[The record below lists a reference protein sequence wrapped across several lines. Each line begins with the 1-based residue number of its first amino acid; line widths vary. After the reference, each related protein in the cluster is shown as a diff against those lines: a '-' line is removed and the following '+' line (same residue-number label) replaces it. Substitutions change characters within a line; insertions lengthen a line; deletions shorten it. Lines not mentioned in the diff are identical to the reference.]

1 MHYFEF
7 ADKDTTLYEAS
18 SSLNA
23 GLDEVLEIQKNVP
36 ASGANI
42 SVSRILISFD
52 LNYIS
57 GSISSGLIPAV
68 GPNPASSSFFLNL
81 FDANPT
87 ALATSQSIFAY
98 PISGSWIEGD
108 GRSYD
113 NPTTTEGASWNFRD
127 GATVSTLWRRPISAS
142 GGLWFEGP
150 GFEASMSFNKK
161 TKDVRM
167 NVTDIVDKFIK
178 GTVPNNGFIV
188 KRSGSVGNTS
198 SSLDEGSTD
207 RFGNL
212 SFFSSDT
219 HTKYPPTLEAVW
231 DDSKWVTGSL
241 SALSSTELEDLV
253 VYMKGLRPEYKEN
266 SKAKF
271 RLVGRT
277 RFPEKTFSTTPSN
290 LTVKYLPSGSTSGDG
305 AFYSIVDAETDDVVV
320 PFGSGSKV
328 SCDSTGNYFNVWMN
342 GYQPERYYTL
352 QYKIVSGSGTADET
366 NTFIDEGFT
375 FKVSL

>member
-7 ADKDTTLYEAS
+7 ATKDTTLYENS

-23 GLDEVLEIQKNVP
+23 GLDEVLEVQKNVP
-36 ASGANI
+36 ASGENI

-52 LNYIS
+52 TNYIS

-68 GPNPASSSFFLNL
+68 GPVPASSSFFLNL

-87 ALATSQSIFAY
+87 ALATSQSLYAY
-98 PISGSWIEGD
+98 PISGSWVEGD
-108 GRSYD
+108 GRTYD
-113 NPTTTEGASWNFRD
+113 NPITTEGASWNFRD
-127 GATVSTLWRRPISAS
+127 GATVSTLWRPPISAS
-142 GGLWFEGP
+142 GGNWYEGP

-167 NVTDIVDKFIK
+167 NVTDIVSKWIA
-178 GTVPNNGFIV
+178 GTIPNNGFIV

-231 DDSKWVTGSL
+231 DDSRWITGSL
-241 SALSSTELEDLV
+241 SALNSTELEDLV
-253 VYMKGLRPEYKEN
+253 IYMKGLRPEYKEN

>member
-1 MHYFEF
+1 MHYFTF
-7 ADKDTTLYEAS
+7 ADKDTTIYQQS
-18 SSLNA
+18 SSINT
-23 GLDEVLEIQKNVP
+23 GLDEVLEIRKDVSDN
-36 ASGANI
+36 ANQVN
-42 SVSRILISFD
+42 VSRILIRFP
-52 LNYIS
+52 LTYIS
-57 GSISSGLIPAV
+57 ASIMNGTIPQP
-68 GPNPASSSFFLNL
+68 GRGPASSSFFLNL

-142 GGLWFEGP
+142 GGLWYEGP
-150 GFEASMSFNKK
+150 GYEASMSFNKR

-178 GTVPNNGFIV
+178 GTIPNNGFIV

-212 SFFSSDT
+212 KFFSSDT

-320 PFGSGSKV
+320 PFGSGSRV

-366 NTFIDEGFT
+366 NTYIDEGFT

>member
-7 ADKDTTLYEAS
+7 ADKDTTLYENS

-23 GLDEVLEIQKNVP
+23 GLDEVLEIRKNVP

-142 GGLWFEGP
+142 GGLWYEGP
-150 GFEASMSFNKK
+150 GYEASMSFNKR
-161 TKDVRM
+161 TKQGRVR
-167 NVTDIVDKFIK
+167 
-178 GTVPNNGFIV
+178 
-188 KRSGSVGNTS
+188 
-198 SSLDEGSTD
+198 L
-207 RFGNL
+207 L
-212 SFFSSDT
+212 
-219 HTKYPPTLEAVW
+219 
-231 DDSKWVTGSL
+231 
-241 SALSSTELEDLV
+241 
-253 VYMKGLRPEYKEN
+253 
-266 SKAKF
+266 
-271 RLVGRT
+271 
-277 RFPEKTFSTTPSN
+277 
-290 LTVKYLPSGSTSGDG
+290 
-305 AFYSIVDAETDDVVV
+305 
-320 PFGSGSKV
+320 
-328 SCDSTGNYFNVWMN
+328 C
-342 GYQPERYYTL
+342 
-352 QYKIVSGSGTADET
+352 
-366 NTFIDEGFT
+366 
-375 FKVSL
+375 